1 MVAGT
6 LKCNRQLRIGFILFM
21 LKYYAMKRL
30 ILIISLVIFAFSFS
44 TAQGKR
50 PYNVVFD
57 ITGKDTVEYKAVIRW
72 VNEILKADP
81 SAKLEVVFYGQSLDM
96 AVQGK
101 SLVEESVKMLA
112 ENKNVAFRVCAV
124 AMKNHNLDKSQLIT
138 GVQTVPDGIYEI
150 ISKQGEGWG
159 YIKVAF

>member
-1 MVAGT
+1 
-6 LKCNRQLRIGFILFM
+6 
-21 LKYYAMKRL
+21 MKRF
-30 ILIISLVIFAFSFS
+30 IIISGLVIFTFNFSI
-44 TAQGKR
+44 AQGKR

-57 ITGKDTVEYKAVIRW
+57 ITSKDTVEHKAVIRW

-81 SAKLEVVFYGQSLDM
+81 NAKLEVVFYGQSLDM
-96 AVQGK
+96 VVEGK
-101 SLVEESVKMLA
+101 SLVEESVKKLA

-124 AMKNHNLDKSQLIT
+124 AMKNHNLDRSQLIA
-138 GVQTVPDGIYEI
+138 GVETVPDGIYEI